1 MLGENIKTYRQKK
14 KIYTGRGCQQTPC
27 DKTDYFKMG
36 EKLFGS
42 RC

>member
-1 MLGENIKTYRQKK
+1 MLGENIKLIDRKR
-14 KIYTGRGCQQTPC
+14 IYTGRGCQQTSC

-36 EKLFGS
+36 KKLFGS